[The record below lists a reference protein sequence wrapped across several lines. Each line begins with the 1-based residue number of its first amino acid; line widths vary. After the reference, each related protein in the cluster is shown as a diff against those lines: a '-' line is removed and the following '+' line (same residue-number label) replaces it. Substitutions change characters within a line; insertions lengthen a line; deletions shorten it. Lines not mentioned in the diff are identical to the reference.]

1 MALSVNDA
9 SRDLARQST
18 PPRVDRPDRAQ
29 GNCWCGQRFRW
40 GRVHR
45 RCRRWPPHQPDKSV
59 AAPAT
64 TPLTPGLSTCCDGC
78 REHREAVQ
86 NPPYEGAGRGLRY
99 DDSAVQRDRPAVR
112 RVYLAGIG
120 IIPEVRIEIARSH
133 RVWRSK
139 TVKVAIRPTVRLRD
153 GYLDAHELALLTRWV
168 DLNRDALC
176 RLSELLTI
184 RATECG
190 KMCHERWRDPTVSS
204 YCACI
209 THFGSSLG
217 RRADGVGLAV

>member
-1 MALSVNDA
+1 MVAESIVKPSKTHPMKEPEEGFDMTILP
-9 SRDLARQST
+9 SRET
-18 PPRVDRPDRAQ
+18 
-29 GNCWCGQRFRW
+29 
-40 GRVHR
+40 
-45 RCRRWPPHQPDKSV
+45 
-59 AAPAT
+59 
-64 TPLTPGLSTCCDGC
+64 GLPFVVFILQD
-78 REHREAVQ
+78 
-86 NPPYEGAGRGLRY
+86 
-99 DDSAVQRDRPAVR
+99 
-112 RVYLAGIG
+112 IG